1 VTFPCRFL
9 AAFVCVII
17 QAKVPACA
25 SNLKKM
31 CTFLRRVKKWAL
43 LQNEGEDSL
52 SFPAV
57 FDGRYVGGRAALMVK
72 VDMLVVVAVTDI
84 AA

>member
-1 VTFPCRFL
+1 VTKG
-9 AAFVCVII
+9 AV
-17 QAKVPACA
+17 
-25 SNLKKM
+25 
-31 CTFLRRVKKWAL
+31 

-57 FDGRYVGGRAALMVK
+57 FGGRCIGGRAALMAK
-72 VDMLVVVAVTDI
+72 VDTSVMVAVTDV

>member
-1 VTFPCRFL
+1 M
-9 AAFVCVII
+9 CVII
-17 QAKVPACA
+17 QAKVPICA
-25 SNLKKM
+25 RSLKKT
-31 CTFLRRVKKWAL
+31 CSLLRRVTKGAV

-57 FDGRYVGGRAALMVK
+57 FGGRCIGGRAALMAK
-72 VDMLVVVAVTDI
+72 VDTSVMVAVTDV